1 MPSNIV
7 KPIIIIGCPRS
18 GTTLLYSILSASSE
32 LQSLHNESRF
42 LFRVF
47 YKKKLDIG
55 ISFAS
60 DLLRVNDL
68 DDEDIKYFRE
78 EFLKYSFSFR
88 LLGKSIH
95 KVFRK
100 FWFLKPIEFFMV
112 EINFL
117 VKKIFSI
124 KHRLIE
130 KTPRNCFKVE
140 MMNKLFPDAVFI
152 FIKRDP
158 RTNISSLIDA
168 WSHRKSSNKLSK
180 RLPSI
185 RYKLNIKGYDGADWK
200 FALPPGY
207 ESVVNLPLEEVC
219 AFQWQKSNEEAL
231 KGLERIP
238 ENRKIEI
245 SYEDLVSNT
254 ANVIK
259 SICTFTGI
267 EYKGDLARLAENPPT
282 VNYIKEK
289 PSPEKWKKNQDL
301 IARVVPRLE
310 MISEKLG
317 YKSYN

>member
-1 MPSNIV
+1 MPSNLV

-18 GTTLLYSILSASSE
+18 GTTLLYSILSSSPE

-42 LFRVF
+42 LFRSF

-68 DDEDIKYFRE
+68 DDEDIRYFRK
-78 EFLKYSFSFR
+78 EFLKYSFSSK
-88 LLGKSIH
+88 LLAKSIH

-100 FWFLKPIEFFMV
+100 LWFLKPIEFFMV

-117 VKKIFSI
+117 VKNIFST

-130 KTPRNCFKVE
+130 KTPRNCFKIE
-140 MMNKLFPDAVFI
+140 MMNKLFPDAFFI

-158 RTNISSLIDA
+158 QTNISSLIDA
-168 WSHRKSSNKLSK
+168 WSHRKSSKRISK
-180 RLPSI
+180 RLPAI

-207 ESVVNLPLEEVC
+207 ESVVNSPIEEVC

-254 ANVIK
+254 SNVIK
-259 SICTFTGI
+259 SICTFTEI
-267 EYKGDLARLAENPPT
+267 EYKGDSARLAENPPT